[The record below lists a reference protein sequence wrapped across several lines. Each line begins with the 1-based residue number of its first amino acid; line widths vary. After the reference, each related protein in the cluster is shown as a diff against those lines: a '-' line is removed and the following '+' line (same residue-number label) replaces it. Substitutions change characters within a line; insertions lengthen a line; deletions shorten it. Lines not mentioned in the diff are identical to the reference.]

1 MSICYTY
8 ENITAKAIAE
18 TLLNNVILA
27 EYRVSKRILT
37 DRGSNFN
44 TKLS

>member
-1 MSICYTY
+1 MKDI
-8 ENITAKAIAE
+8 ITKAIAE
-18 TLLNNVILA
+18 TFFNNVILA

-37 DRGSNFN
+37 DKGSNFN